1 MKVEDVNRLM
11 KQFEDMQTFMKSMNS
26 RNKRGKRKRLPGLGG
41 MPINPNMDPG
51 MMSNMMHGQGEGKR
65 KK

>member
-11 KQFEDMQTFMKSMNS
+11 KQFEEMQKFMKGMNA
-26 RNKRGKRKRLPGLGG
+26 RDKFGKRKRLPGLGG
-41 MPINPNMDPG
+41 IPMNPA
-51 MMSNMMHGQGEGKR
+51 MMQGQANPGKR